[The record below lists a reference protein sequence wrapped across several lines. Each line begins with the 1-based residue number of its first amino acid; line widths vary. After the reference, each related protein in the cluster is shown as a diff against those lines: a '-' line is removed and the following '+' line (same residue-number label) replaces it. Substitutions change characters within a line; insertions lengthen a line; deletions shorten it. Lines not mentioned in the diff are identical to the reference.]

1 LPEIDAG
8 TAFALLVVGVALVL
22 PEPPFKG
29 APTGMAQSCPGCPW
43 GGFTAPPLLL
53 ELVVVVEVGA
63 TFCKACFFC
72 SRVAS
77 WVVAG
82 AFSSIFFS
90 SLQDIKR
97 GSAANIGIKNDFG
110 INFEIVIKNIFECG
124 W

>member
-1 LPEIDAG
+1 
-8 TAFALLVVGVALVL
+8 
-22 PEPPFKG
+22 
-29 APTGMAQSCPGCPW
+29 
-43 GGFTAPPLLL
+43 
-53 ELVVVVEVGA
+53 
-63 TFCKACFFC
+63 
-72 SRVAS
+72 
-77 WVVAG
+77 VAG